1 MEKKLIEL
9 ESFDIKKKIKE
20 NEEGLNSLSIKLNE
34 TNKNS
39 LEGDENLKKKFN
51 KLKKHLDNQI
61 LQLNSKLE
69 LFLNNIGEK
78 GEDGESDG
86 KNIAK
91 KFDLSGLNSFME
103 KIINLENKFEDFI
116 SVSKT
121 NELFEQIKN
130 LDNKKAEK
138 ADLKKYRS
146 DFKELTKKFLENK
159 ENIDNI
165 FKDIE
170 SMSKKISDINIMQEK
185 IKNMK
190 MKNIEEGVSSKEVK
204 QNDNVDV
211 ENKISLDAES
221 LDLYLSKYVLKSN
234 YDDFLKINKEKINKI
249 DDEIDKIN
257 NQINEMTNSLNK
269 KSDIEDLSELRDF
282 LTKKLE
288 VFNNENTKK
297 FSDKNETLKYF
308 KYFEEQI
315 KNFTTSKVKS
325 ESHTPENWLL
335 AAKPI
340 NGFSCA
346 ACESYI
352 GDLKLEKDKFIAWN
366 KLPTKEGEKVY
377 RMGNGFS
384 KMLSMLNVDGNGDV
398 YINPNI
404 DSNNFNVDESKNE
417 SKKKEKNS
425 FNTLLIKNRSKKDL
439 MSFMNENRNSL
450 NKIGKRSQNNFF
462 KKEQIKST
470 YLPKLKKEIS
480 VENENIKENE
490 ENPKITKIFKKSHS
504 KIHIK
509 ENN

>member
-9 ESFDIKKKIKE
+9 ESFDIKKKVKE

-170 SMSKKISDINIMQEK
+170 SMSKKISDIN
-185 IKNMK
+185 
-190 MKNIEEGVSSKEVK
+190 KEV
-204 QNDNVDV
+204 
-211 ENKISLDAES
+211 
-221 LDLYLSKYVLKSN
+221 
-234 YDDFLKINKEKINKI
+234 
-249 DDEIDKIN
+249 
-257 NQINEMTNSLNK
+257 
-269 KSDIEDLSELRDF
+269 
-282 LTKKLE
+282 
-288 VFNNENTKK
+288 
-297 FSDKNETLKYF
+297 
-308 KYFEEQI
+308 
-315 KNFTTSKVKS
+315 
-325 ESHTPENWLL
+325 
-335 AAKPI
+335 PI
-340 NGFSCA
+340 
-346 ACESYI
+346 
-352 GDLKLEKDKFIAWN
+352 
-366 KLPTKEGEKVY
+366 
-377 RMGNGFS
+377 
-384 KMLSMLNVDGNGDV
+384 
-398 YINPNI
+398 
-404 DSNNFNVDESKNE
+404 
-417 SKKKEKNS
+417 
-425 FNTLLIKNRSKKDL
+425 
-439 MSFMNENRNSL
+439 
-450 NKIGKRSQNNFF
+450 
-462 KKEQIKST
+462 
-470 YLPKLKKEIS
+470 
-480 VENENIKENE
+480 
-490 ENPKITKIFKKSHS
+490 
-504 KIHIK
+504 
-509 ENN
+509 